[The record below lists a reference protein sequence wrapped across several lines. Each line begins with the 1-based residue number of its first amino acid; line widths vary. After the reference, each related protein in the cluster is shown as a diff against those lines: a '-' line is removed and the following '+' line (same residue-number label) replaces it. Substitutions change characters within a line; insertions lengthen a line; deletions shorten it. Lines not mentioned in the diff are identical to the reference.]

1 MDAQLQENEAL
12 VKMTCAELADVV
24 EGLRGQSRTPLG
36 VRGSPSLQHP
46 FGPNQIKRVTLPG
59 WGPLAEIFVCVCVC
73 VYVSSTRLAH
83 NLIFLAAVGFLC
95 ALQPAVF

>member
-1 MDAQLQENEAL
+1 
-12 VKMTCAELADVV
+12 MTCAELADVV

-59 WGPLAEIFVCVCVC
+59 WGPLAKICVCVFRLPDLLIISFSWLLSVSC
-73 VYVSSTRLAH
+73 VCCCRL
-83 NLIFLAAVGFLC
+83 LKC
-95 ALQPAVF
+95 

>member
-1 MDAQLQENEAL
+1 
-12 VKMTCAELADVV
+12 MTCAELADVV

-73 VYVSSTRLAH
+73 VCVFRLPDL
-83 NLIFLAAVGFLC
+83 LIISFSWLLSASCVRYCLLSFEMLGSAGR
-95 ALQPAVF
+95 